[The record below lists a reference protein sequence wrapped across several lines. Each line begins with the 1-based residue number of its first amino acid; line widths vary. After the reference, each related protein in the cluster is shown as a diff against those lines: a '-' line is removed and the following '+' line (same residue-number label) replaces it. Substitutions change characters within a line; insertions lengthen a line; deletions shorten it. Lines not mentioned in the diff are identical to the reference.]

1 MMDEMLAAKQRPR
14 LRSYSPLILGYAAQ
28 GKAGQA
34 FAAYDRMLSATEGG
48 AIEPTEA
55 ELAAL
60 LRVAGQAR
68 DEGLFLRA
76 LRDMQAVVLEPTAE
90 TWEAVAAWYGAEG
103 VRARVTR
110 PARVGADGVC
120 GACGGRLLSVDLP
133 PEGAE
138 ELLRMVEEIVL
149 QNAERRGDWERFKAW
164 LAEAVASDA
173 FDVVVDGANVGYFQ
187 MNYAGAPPHVN
198 YEQVAW
204 VVDHLRRQ
212 GRKPLLVLHARHVQ
226 DKKVPPA
233 YLGLVRGWRESGI
246 LYTVPY
252 RSNDDWFWLCATVK
266 RGGRTLVVT
275 NDQMRDHHFQMLS
288 RRTFLRWRERHQAL
302 FSFGGM
308 QRDGARAVKVEE
320 PPVFSRCI
328 QGPVTQGAEDEEGEA
343 GRGRSRWHLPLAESQ
358 DWLCVVHDGGGDDG
372 GKA

>member
-28 GKAGQA
+28 GKATQA
-34 FAAYDRMLSATEGG
+34 FAAYDRMLLSADAAGTA

-60 LRVAGQAR
+60 LRVAGRAR
-68 DEGLFLRA
+68 DEGMFLRA
-76 LRDMQAVVLEPTAE
+76 LRDTQEVVLEPTAE
-90 TWEAVAAWYGAEG
+90 TWEAVAAWYEQT
-103 VRARVTR
+103 ARVTR
-110 PARVGADGVC
+110 PARIGPDGVC
-120 GACGGRLLSVDLP
+120 GACGGKLLSVDLP

-138 ELLRMVEEIVL
+138 ALLGMVEEIVL
-149 QNAERRGDWERFKAW
+149 QNAERRGDWEKFKAW
-164 LAEAVASDA
+164 LGEAVARDA

-198 YEQVAW
+198 YDQVAW

-212 GRKPLLVLHARHVQ
+212 GRRPLLVLHARHVQ

-233 YLGLVRGWRESGI
+233 YLGLVRAWRESGV

-302 FSFGGM
+302 FSFGGAL
-308 QRDGARAVKVEE
+308 RDGTRAVKVEE

-328 QGPVTQGAEDEEGEA
+328 QGPVTLGAEDEA
-343 GRGRSRWHLPLAESQ
+343 ATRRGRSRWHLPLAESQ
-358 DWLCVVHDGGGDDG
+358 DWLCVVEEDRQSE
-372 GKA
+372 KA